1 MMMIMMII
9 RFEERHGFVCF
20 QKQRKKERVKRRK
33 NDFFLLGEERKE
45 GAKYLAERDSGN
57 SRRRSKRSGG

>member
-1 MMMIMMII
+1 MMMMII
-9 RFEERHGFVCF
+9 RFELQRHGFVSF
-20 QKQRKKERVKRRK
+20 QKQRKKERVKRRMISS
-33 NDFFLLGEERKE
+33 LLGGREERG